1 MNIEKIF
8 SVSTK
13 LFNDTIR
20 SILPFILLY
29 SIFFIY
35 LNYFASFSK
44 VSEELIIAPTN
55 FFDVIILLITYSINL
70 LYSIL
75 IIKFIMN
82 KTKNSNL
89 KFNINS
95 IMKMAIKITALY
107 LIIFIPGFILWIITN
122 MTINFRIANIFLLL
136 IPFLYFVTFFSQYFI
151 VEKEKDLF
159 ESILL
164 SHSLIAKNLNKFFIL
179 ILINFFFL
187 IVIFYIT
194 IFLGQFMI
202 SINSILINIQL
213 YFVTIFN
220 IQYYFYLNQS
230 MNKVSFDE

>member
-13 LFNDTIR
+13 LFSNTIR
-20 SILPFILLY
+20 SVLPFILLY

-35 LNYFASFSK
+35 LNYFSSLSK
-44 VSEELIIAPTN
+44 VSEELIIAPTT
-55 FFDVIILLITYSINL
+55 FFDIIILLITYSVNL

-89 KFNINS
+89 KFNVNS
-95 IMKMAIKITALY
+95 IMNMAIKITALY

-122 MTINFRIANIFLLL
+122 MTINFHIANIFLLL
-136 IPFLYFVTFFSQYFI
+136 IPFLYFITFFSQYFI
-151 VEKEKDLF
+151 VEKEKDIF

-164 SHSLIAKNLNKFFIL
+164 SHSLITENLNKFFIL

-187 IVIFYIT
+187 IVMFYVT

-202 SINSILINIQL
+202 SINSIVINIQL
-213 YFVTIFN
+213 YFITIFN
-220 IQYYFYLNQS
+220 IQYYFYLNKS
-230 MNKVSFDE
+230 MKKVSFDE

>member
-29 SIFFIY
+29 SIFAIFI
-35 LNYFASFSK
+35 NYFSQISK
-44 VSEELIIAPTN
+44 LSEELIIAPTN
-55 FFDVIILLITYSINL
+55 FFDVIMLLISYSINL

-75 IIKFIMN
+75 IIQFIISKRN
-82 KTKNSNL
+82 HSNL
-89 KFNINS
+89 KFNLNS
-95 IMKMAIKITALY
+95 IMQMAIKITTLY
-107 LIIFIPGFILWIITN
+107 LIIFIPGIILWIITN
-122 MTINFRIANIFLLL
+122 IIINLRLANIFLLL
-136 IPFLYFVTFFSQYFI
+136 IPFLYLITFFSQYFI
-151 VEKEKDLF
+151 IEKQKNIF

-164 SHSLIAKNLNKFFIL
+164 SYSLITKNVNKFFVL
-179 ILINFFFL
+179 MAINFFFL
-187 IVIFYIT
+187 IIIFYIA

-213 YFVTIFN
+213 YFITIFN
-220 IQYYFYLNQS
+220 IQYYFYLKKTED
-230 MNKVSFDE
+230 KVSFDE